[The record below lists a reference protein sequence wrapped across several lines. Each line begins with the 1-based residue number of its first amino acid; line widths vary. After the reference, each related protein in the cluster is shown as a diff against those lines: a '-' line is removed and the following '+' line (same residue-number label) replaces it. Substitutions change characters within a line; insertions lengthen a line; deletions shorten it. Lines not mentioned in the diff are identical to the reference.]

1 MARAREGLLSAYA
14 LIDRHLEGRTR
25 VADVAFSMADCAAP
39 ALFYAVT
46 YVPMAPQHTRLA
58 SNFDRLMD
66 HLSVARTPDLGI
78 QRFGCAPFVLGP
90 TCIDLQRQLE
100 RIVKRRQFA
109 GLFAAPVL
117 RWSVHLAVQPLCN
130 RVAREPCHARY
141 LALRFVLPGMQMPDP
156 EVVAVLEL
164 ARRALAQELQQKALF
179 DSPKAVREYLQLQ
192 LGARN
197 HEVFAV
203 LFLDSQNR
211 LIALEELFR
220 GTLTQTSVYPR
231 EVVLRAL
238 HHHAAAVVLAHN
250 HPSGEARPSRADEAL
265 TQSLKAALAL
275 VDVRVLDHFI
285 VTREE
290 AASMAELGLI

>member
-1 MARAREGLLSAYA
+1 MNGPHIAGLKSLPTDARPREKLLTRGPSALSDAELLAILLRTGMAGKGVLQMAQELLDTFGGIGGLLHTGADA
-14 LIDRHLEGRTR
+14 LKVIKG
-25 VADVAFSMADCAAP
+25 
-39 ALFYAVT
+39 
-46 YVPMAPQHTRLA
+46 
-58 SNFDRLMD
+58 
-66 HLSVARTPDLGI
+66 
-78 QRFGCAPFVLGP
+78 LGP
-90 TCIDLQRQLE
+90 A
-100 RIVKRRQFA
+100 KRA
-109 GLFAAPVL
+109 
-117 RWSVHLAVQPLCN
+117 
-130 RVAREPCHARY
+130 
-141 LALRFVLPGMQMPDP
+141 

-164 ARRALAQELQQKALF
+164 ARRALAQQLQEKALF

-192 LGARN
+192 LGAKQ

-220 GTLTQTSVYPR
+220 GTLSQTSVYPR

-250 HPSGEARPSRADEAL
+250 HPSGTATPSRADEAL

-285 VTREE
+285 VTREQ
-290 AASMAELGLI
+290 AASMAEMGLI